1 LTFTQKEKSMQFMVL
16 TRRRT
21 ESFNDADYTPE
32 RLEAEAEGVRRL
44 FMAGAVRQIW
54 NRGDMGGACLLVEA
68 EAEDEVRSALDAL
81 PLFKSGMQETVFIVP
96 LRPYR
101 GFGPRQ

>member
-1 LTFTQKEKSMQFMVL
+1 MQYMVL

-21 ESFNDADYTPE
+21 ERFDDAHYTPE
-32 RLEAEAEGVRRL
+32 RLEAESEGVRRL
-44 FMAGAVRQIW
+44 YMAGTVRQIW
-54 NRGDMGGACLLVEA
+54 NRADMGGACVLMEA
-68 EAEDEVRSALDAL
+68 EGVEDVRSVLNAL
-81 PLFKSGMQETVFIVP
+81 PLFQSGMQETVSIVP

>member
-1 LTFTQKEKSMQFMVL
+1 MQYMVL

-21 ESFNDADYTPE
+21 ERFDDAHYTPE
-32 RLEAEAEGVRRL
+32 RLEAEADGVRRL

-54 NRGDMGGACLLVEA
+54 NRGDMGGACLLMEA
-68 EAEDEVRSALDAL
+68 EAVEDVRTMLNVL
-81 PLFKSGMQETVFIVP
+81 PLFQSGMQETVSIVP

-101 GFGPRQ
+101 GFGPRR

>member
-1 LTFTQKEKSMQFMVL
+1 MQFIVL

-44 FMAGAVRQIW
+44 FMASTVRQIW
-54 NRGDMGGACLLVEA
+54 NRGDMGGACLLMEA
-68 EAEDEVRSALDAL
+68 EAEEEVRSVLNAL
-81 PLFKSGMQETVFIVP
+81 PLFKSGMQETVSIVP

>member
-1 LTFTQKEKSMQFMVL
+1 MQYMVL

-21 ESFNDADYTPE
+21 EHFGDAHYTPE
-32 RLEAEAEGVRRL
+32 RLEAEAEGVRQL
-44 FMAGAVRQIW
+44 YIAGAVRQIW
-54 NRGDMGGACLLVEA
+54 NRADMGGACLLMEA
-68 EAEDEVRSALDAL
+68 ETMEDVRSVLNAL
-81 PLFKSGMQETVFIVP
+81 PLFQSGMQETVSIVP